1 MRGLRRE
8 AQPTALRPQSEEVM
22 SAVIPHPHRA
32 VDWQAVAIFLAG
44 VMVEEHPGWTP
55 LILQLIDDNTT
66 TPAPPAERNTAP

>member
-8 AQPTALRPQSEEVM
+8 TQHPALRQQEAEGIVI
-22 SAVIPHPHRA
+22 AVPHPHRA

-66 TPAPPAERNTAP
+66 TPAAPAERKAA